1 MGIEKTNKA
10 AIDVT
15 HIATLTGHSGCVYAM
30 DKGFSEKTVF
40 TAGSDRFIALWNLE
54 TLQAEKFSA
63 ALPAPVYTICHIPEK
78 NILLAGTTTGSIHVI
93 DLDKKE
99 EIKILQHHRA
109 AVFDI
114 QYSLKTNCFY
124 TAGGDGNFAV
134 CSLDTMS
141 LLKMKKLSY
150 DKVRSIA
157 FNDVTL
163 EIAVALG
170 DSNVLIFDLFT
181 LEYKKD
187 MIAHQLGEKV
197 VGANIVRYSPDSK
210 FLLTGGRDAHLNI
223 WSVEN
228 YELIKS
234 IPAHNWA
241 IYDIVFSPDGTLFAT
256 ASRDKTIKIWDATSY
271 QILKRITK
279 ENFEAHTH
287 SVNKLIW
294 STYGNYLV
302 SVGDDKMVMIR
313 EVNKNNS

>member
-1 MGIEKTNKA
+1 MEETNKV
-10 AIDVT
+10 AIDVA

-30 DKGFSEKTVF
+30 DKGFSEHTVF
-40 TAGSDRFIALWNLE
+40 TGGSDRYIALWNLE

-63 ALPAPVYTICHIPEK
+63 VLPAPIYTICHIPEK
-78 NILLAGTTTGSIHVI
+78 NILLAGTTTGSIHI
-93 DLDKKE
+93 LDLDKKE

-109 AVFDI
+109 PVFDI
-114 QYSLKTNCFY
+114 QYSLKTNSFY

-134 CSLDTMS
+134 CSLDTLS

-157 FNDVTL
+157 FNEANS

-181 LEYKKD
+181 LEYKND
-187 MIAHQLGEKV
+187 FIAHELAEKI
-197 VGANIVRYSPDSK
+197 VGANIVRYSPDGK
-210 FLLTGGRDAHLNI
+210 FLLTGGRDAHLKI
-223 WSVEN
+223 WKVGS
-228 YELIKS
+228 YELVKS

-241 IYDIVFSPDGTLFAT
+241 IYDIVFNPDGTLFAT
-256 ASRDKTIKIWDATSY
+256 ASRDKTVKIWDAKTY

-294 STYGNYLV
+294 SRYHNYLV

-313 EVNKNNS
+313 EVSRK

>member
-1 MGIEKTNKA
+1 MEETTKIG
-10 AIDVT
+10 IDVA

-30 DKGFSEKTVF
+30 DKGFYENTVF
-40 TAGSDRFIALWNLE
+40 TGGSDRFIALWNLE

-63 ALPAPVYTICHIPEK
+63 ALPAPIYTICHIPEK
-78 NILLAGTTTGSIHVI
+78 NILLAGTTTGSIHI
-93 DLDKKE
+93 LDLDKKE
-99 EIKILQHHRA
+99 EIKILQQHRGP
-109 AVFDI
+109 VFDI

-134 CSLDTMS
+134 CDLDTLSMRV
-141 LLKMKKLSY
+141 MKKLSLK
-150 DKVRSIA
+150 KVRSID
-157 FNDVTL
+157 FNDTTS

-170 DSNVLIFDLFT
+170 DSNVLIFDLHT
-181 LEYKKD
+181 LEYKID
-187 MIAHQLGEKV
+187 FIAHQLGEKII
-197 VGANIVRYSPDSK
+197 GANIVRYSPDGK

-228 YELIKS
+228 YKLIKS

-241 IYDIVFSPDGTLFAT
+241 IYDIVFSPDATLFAT
-256 ASRDKTIKIWDATSY
+256 ASRDKTVKIWDAKTY

-294 STYGNYLV
+294 SSYHNYLV
-302 SVGDDKMVMIR
+302 SVGDDKLVMIR
-313 EVNKNNS
+313 EINRK

>member
-1 MGIEKTNKA
+1 MEETNKI
-10 AIDVT
+10 AIDVA

-40 TAGSDRFIALWNLE
+40 TGGSDRFIALWNLK

-63 ALPAPVYTICHIPEK
+63 ALPAPIYTICHIPEK
-78 NILLAGTTTGSIHVI
+78 NILLAGTTTGSIHI
-93 DLDKKE
+93 LDLDKKE
-99 EIKILQHHRA
+99 EIKILQHHRGP
-109 AVFDI
+109 VFDI

-124 TAGGDGNFAV
+124 TAGGDGNLAV
-134 CSLDTMS
+134 CDLDTLS
-141 LLKMKKLSY
+141 LRVMKKLSLK
-150 DKVRSIA
+150 KVRSID
-157 FNDVTL
+157 FNETTS

-170 DSNVLIFDLFT
+170 DSNVLIFDLHT

-187 MIAHQLGEKV
+187 FVAHQLTEKII
-197 VGANIVRYSPDSK
+197 GANIVRYSPDGK
-210 FLLTGGRDAHLNI
+210 LLLTGGRDAHLNI

-228 YELIKS
+228 YELVKS

-241 IYDIVFSPDGTLFAT
+241 IYDIVFSPDGSLFAT
-256 ASRDKTIKIWDATSY
+256 ASRDKTIKIWDAKTY

-294 STYGNYLV
+294 STYYNYLV

-313 EVNKNNS
+313 EVNRK

>member
-1 MGIEKTNKA
+1 MEETNKT
-10 AIDVT
+10 AIDVA
-15 HIATLTGHSGCVYAM
+15 HIATLKGHSGCVYAM
-30 DKGFSEKTVF
+30 DKGFSENTVF
-40 TAGSDRFIALWNLE
+40 TGGSDRFIALWNLE

-63 ALPAPVYTICHIPEK
+63 ALPAPIYTICHIPEK
-78 NILLAGTTTGSIHVI
+78 NILLAGTTTGSIHI
-93 DLDKKE
+93 LDLDKKE

-109 AVFDI
+109 PVFDI

-134 CSLDTMS
+134 CSLDTLS

-150 DKVRSIA
+150 DKARSIA
-157 FNDVTL
+157 FNSETS
-163 EIAVALG
+163 EIAVGLG
-170 DSNVLIFDLFT
+170 DSNVLIFDLLT

-187 MIAHQLGEKV
+187 FIAHELTEKI
-197 VGANIVRYSPDSK
+197 VGANIVRYSPDGK
-210 FLLTGGRDAHLNI
+210 FLLTGGRDAHLKI
-223 WSVEN
+223 WKVGD
-228 YELIKS
+228 YELVKS

-241 IYDIVFSPDGTLFAT
+241 IYDIVFNPDATLFAT
-256 ASRDKTIKIWDATSY
+256 ASRDKTIKIWDAKTY

-294 STYGNYLV
+294 STYHNYLV

-313 EVNKNNS
+313 EVNKK